1 MDTARKA
8 KLGERWVCFSCGARF
23 YDLNKPEPLCPKCG
37 SNQHESP
44 QFKKPKRAKKA
55 ATPKK
60 VATPRPPAPIEDDY
74 EADVPEDLAPDADA
88 DVPADEELDLDDLDM
103 GEEEDLSAVEVVDE
117 D

>member
-1 MDTARKA
+1 MDAARKA

-37 SNQHESP
+37 ANQHESP

-55 ATPKK
+55 AAKK
-60 VATPRPPAPIEDDY
+60 ATLRPPAPIEDEY
-74 EADVPEDLAPDADA
+74 EAEPEEGATPSAEAD
-88 DVPADEELDLDDLDM
+88 DSDSTELDLEDLDM
-103 GEEEDLSAVEVVDE
+103 GADEDLSGVEVDE